1 MKHERTIGKSQVHLT
16 PQWIL
21 QPLGAFDLDPCAS
34 DPRPWDIARINFT
47 EADNGLLQDWFGRV
61 FLNPP
66 YDRRIIGSFVDKMR
80 RHGIGTALVHAR
92 TDTQWFKPIFE
103 SASALLFLTGRV
115 QFCKTDGSLQRQANG
130 RRGASTAPVV
140 LAAFGYDDADILAL
154 CGLDGDFVPLRIPRT
169 MLAATF
175 TPSWRAA
182 VDQFMR
188 EKSGPVSLAEIY
200 RAFAEHPK
208 TKKNPHWREKLRQTL
223 QRGDFKR
230 MAPGIY
236 AGAQA

>member
-1 MKHERTIGKSQVHLT
+1 MKHERTIGKSQTHLT

-21 QPLGAFDLDPCAS
+21 EPLGAFDLDPCAS
-34 DPRPWDIARINFT
+34 DPRPWDIALVNFT

-66 YDRRIIGSFVDKMR
+66 YDRRIIGSFVDKMVH
-80 RHGIGTALVHAR
+80 HGIGTALVHAR

-115 QFCKTDGSLQRQANG
+115 SFCRPDGTLQLMKSGKQGNSG
-130 RRGASTAPVV
+130 APVV

-154 CGLDGDFVPLRIPRT
+154 CGLDGAFVPLRIPRA
-169 MLAATF
+169 MLAATVM
-175 TPSWRAA
+175 PSWRMA

-200 RAFAEHPK
+200 RAFAGHAK
-208 TKKNPHWREKLRQTL
+208 TKNNPHWREKLRQTM
-223 QRGDFKR
+223 QRGGFER
-230 MAPGIY
+230 IAPGIY